1 MNDLALAL
9 KTAFAMKE
17 YTDAQQEKI
26 KKDKKEWD
34 ENVLTK
40 GGVTYFAMKTP
51 DGKTKKVKI
60 SVLTEKDEFNVISSK
75 GKFLIKNAMGNK
87 IYMSVKSYKE
97 ADMIIGQIYGSGM
110 YRVTTEM
117 L

>member
-17 YTDAQQEKI
+17 YTDTQQEKI

-40 GGVTYFAMKTP
+40 GGVTYFAMKTH

-87 IYMSVKSYKE
+87 VYMSVKSYKE
-97 ADMIIGQIYGSGM
+97 ADMIVSQIYGSGM

>member
-34 ENVLTK
+34 E
-40 GGVTYFAMKTP
+40 
-51 DGKTKKVKI
+51 
-60 SVLTEKDEFNVISSK
+60 K
-75 GKFLIKNAMGNK
+75 GKE
-87 IYMSVKSYKE
+87 IYSK
-97 ADMIIGQIYGSGM
+97 
-110 YRVTTEM
+110 
-117 L
+117 